1 MEETAE
7 TQTEL
12 QTSAT
17 CGAVGDSGSQVKAAG
32 SRGGVKALEQ
42 IFTEDKLG

>member
-7 TQTEL
+7 TQNEL

-17 CGAVGDSGSQVKAAG
+17 CRAVGDSGSQVKAAD

-42 IFTEDKLG
+42 IFTEEKVG